1 MKKRFLAFFGHFNID
16 VTIRVPFLPKKGSVN
31 VISEN
36 EAFGGTAGNFSIV
49 AAHLGIPF
57 VSVSAVSRRSHSD
70 FLRYLKELK
79 VDLTDIVVHEDSFG
93 PVCYSVSDGEEQVY
107 YVNQGPMSIPF
118 TKGLNEDWNS
128 FQYLHFGTG
137 PPEDYL
143 DILKNSHGNVKVFDP
158 GQEISYR
165 YTNRIILDFIKA
177 SDITFLNSNELE
189 MVISITGVEKE
200 ELFDLGKVFIITKG
214 TEGVEIRNRDRVTRV
229 RSRKVSDVYDTIGA
243 GDAFRAGFYM
253 GLNENFDYTNAA
265 VIGDIVAS
273 EAIRKPIPKFNLA
286 HDDVIKIFENERD
299 NLIL

>member
-16 VTIRVPFLPKKGSVN
+16 VTMRVPFLPSNGSVN

-57 VSVSAVSRRSHSD
+57 IPVSAVSRRSHSD
-70 FLRYLKELK
+70 FLQFLKELK
-79 VDLTDIVVHEDSFG
+79 VDLTDIVVREDSFG
-93 PVCYSVSDGEEQVY
+93 PVCYSVSDGNEQVY

-118 TKGLNEDWNS
+118 TSELSDDWSS

-143 DILKNSHGNVKVFDP
+143 NVLKNSQGSIKVFDP

-165 YTNRIILDFIKA
+165 YTNKIIMDFIKS
-177 SDITFLNSNELE
+177 SDITFLNLHELE
-189 MVISITGVEKE
+189 KIISITGVERE
-200 ELFDLGKVFIITKG
+200 ELFSLGKVFIITKG
-214 TEGVEIRNRDRVTRV
+214 TEGVEVHS
-229 RSRKVSDVYDTIGA
+229 RSRITQVRPRKVLDIYDTLGA

-253 GLNENFDYTNAA
+253 GLKENLGYSDAA
-265 VIGDIVAS
+265 VIGSIVAS
-273 EAIRKPIPKFNLA
+273 EAIKRPIPKFNLV
-286 HDDVIKIFENERD
+286 HDDIIRIFENEKD
-299 NLIL
+299 DLIL

>member
-16 VTIRVPFLPKKGSVN
+16 VTMRVPFLPSNGSVN

-57 VSVSAVSRRSHSD
+57 IPVSAVSRRSHSD
-70 FLRYLKELK
+70 FLQFLKELK
-79 VDLTDIVVHEDSFG
+79 VDLTDIVVREDSFG
-93 PVCYSVSDGEEQVY
+93 PVCYSVSDGNEQVY

-118 TKGLNEDWNS
+118 TSELSDDWSS

-143 DILKNSHGNVKVFDP
+143 NVLKNSQGSIKVFDP

-165 YTNRIILDFIKA
+165 YTNKIIMDFIKS
-177 SDITFLNSNELE
+177 SDITFLNLHELE
-189 MVISITGVEKE
+189 KIISITGVERE
-200 ELFDLGKVFIITKG
+200 ELFSLGKVFIITKG
-214 TEGVEIRNRDRVTRV
+214 TEGVEVHSRDRITKV
-229 RSRKVSDVYDTIGA
+229 RSRKVLDIYDTLGA

-253 GLNENFDYTNAA
+253 GLKENLGYSDAA
-265 VIGDIVAS
+265 VIGNIVAS
-273 EAIRKPIPKFNLA
+273 EAIKRPIPKFNLV
-286 HDDVIKIFENERD
+286 HDDIIRIFENEKD
-299 NLIL
+299 DLIL